1 MKILIPYLLI
11 LVLPWSNASAQ
22 GYVAAFGGGSV
33 PDHVYEWIVEKSG
46 GGKIIVLTYAD
57 GGSGLPDLF
66 VDLGASESYQLTI
79 DSRAKADMQST
90 YDEIISADA
99 VYLRGGNQWIYVR
112 EWKDTKTEDAIRQV
126 YNNGG
131 VVSGTSAGAM
141 VLSEFVFTAQHGTVY
156 SPNALRNPTGG
167 QLAIDDG
174 FINVVEGTLID
185 THFIERG
192 RFGRLLPFLFK
203 IYVQRGQNILGI
215 GIDDQTALCIGPDG
229 ISTVKG
235 TGAVA
240 FYNITDESFIASS
253 PQGYTIENIVV
264 DQLVEDW
271 QYDVTLRQVVSMPP
285 TAREIATDRAWD
297 MPGTTVWLSGQDEVV
312 FNTDHLMPLVID
324 QHNPERV
331 AIIYSQNYENTL
343 TPLTDYLDAEQIAY
357 SLIHTTSDDPA
368 AIADA
373 DILLFAGNNLEDF
386 SNTISDTPVGEAVQH
401 ARDGEIPFVF
411 FGRTGKLSSSYF
423 VDNIDEDEWA
433 AYRGKMEI
441 REGLSLFGDMHFQN
455 GVFDDYDF
463 YENRSASVM
472 WGLMKNRS
480 RIGMYLQTEDI
491 IKINHKEGILQR
503 FSDTPY
509 ILVDAQYTEWV
520 DSSRYRV
527 PGGVSPRQVVAMT
540 DLRYHVSSIEEKYS
554 IVAGAFG
561 IVSSTDDLITD
572 IPQEIHLK
580 QNYPN
585 PFNDQTVITFS
596 LPRQQ
601 EVSLCIYDILGTKIT
616 TLVDT
621 RLSAGRHA
629 ISFSA
634 ANLRRTLASGTY
646 FYRLQTET
654 GSITKKML
662 YVR

>member
-1 MKILIPYLLI
+1 M
-11 LVLPWSNASAQ
+11 
-22 GYVAAFGGGSV
+22 

-46 GGKIIVLTYAD
+46 WGKIIVLTYAD
-57 GGSGLPDLF
+57 GGTGLPDLF
-66 VDLGASESYQLTI
+66 VDLGASESYQLAI

-112 EWKDTKTEDAIRQV
+112 EWKGTKTEEAIRQV

-156 SPNALRNPTGG
+156 SPHALRNPTGG

-174 FINVVEGTLID
+174 FINVVGGTLID

-215 GIDDQTALCIGPDG
+215 GIDDQTAFCIGPDG
-229 ISTVKG
+229 IGTVKG

-271 QYDVTLRQVVSMPP
+271 QYDVTLRQVVSMPAS
-285 TAREIATDRAWD
+285 AREVDTDRAWD
-297 MPGTTVWLSGQDEVV
+297 MPGTTVWLSGQDDVV

-324 QHNPERV
+324 QHKPESM
-331 AIIYSQNYENTL
+331 AIIYPQQYENTL

-368 AIADA
+368 SITDA
-373 DILLFAGNNLEDF
+373 DILLFACNNLEDF

-401 ARDGEIPFVF
+401 ARDKEIPFVL

-433 AYRGKMEI
+433 AYRGKMDI
-441 REGLSLFGDMHFQN
+441 QEGVSLFGDMHFQN
-455 GVFDDYDF
+455 AVFDDYDF
-463 YENRSASVM
+463 YENRSASVL

-480 RIGMYLQTEDI
+480 RLGMYLQTDDI
-491 IKINHKEGILQR
+491 IKINYKDGVLQR

-509 ILVDAQYTEWV
+509 ILVDAQHTEWV

-527 PGGVSPRQVVAMT
+527 SGGENPRQVVAMT
-540 DLRYHVSSIEEKYS
+540 DLRYHVSSIEEQYS
-554 IVAGAFG
+554 IEAGAFG
-561 IVSSTDDLITD
+561 IVSNTQDLITD
-572 IPQEIHLK
+572 IPQEIYLR

-596 LPRQQ
+596 LPREQ
-601 EVSLCIYDILGTKIT
+601 EVSLRIYDILGTKIT
-616 TLVDT
+616 TLLDT

-629 ISFSA
+629 IKFSA
-634 ANLRRTLASGTY
+634 EKQQRSLASGTY
-646 FYRLQTET
+646 FYRLSTGT

-662 YVR
+662 YVQ